1 MLREYNTSKFNIN
14 SSFLLLII
22 YLIIFVITSFSFFSP
37 RDSIVIYLQKESL
50 QSDNLQI
57 FFPQKDGSY
66 NEENSQ
72 RFKFFDNTNNS
83 VKISL
88 PLKSFEHIRVDPSD
102 EVGDIVITKIELR
115 QMFSKK
121 FFTPEDLLTRAKPLQ
136 MIDKLEVNKEG
147 LLIHS
152 TGNDPFFELKIDRP
166 SMIFEYI
173 MFGIISIV
181 LSIILFFVF
190 FKKAYLKIP
199 IKYNKY
205 LLWITPL
212 LISLGIVVLFY
223 PGFMSYDTL
232 HALRGAR
239 NGVTDSM
246 WPPMVSYVWRAVD
259 LISLNPSAMHFT
271 QVFLLVGSI
280 FYIIFYFTKKI
291 SIATLFLLIYLSIPV
306 ILGTIAVIWKDVL
319 MASFFFA
326 SFLILLLMRK
336 VENKW
341 KFILLSLLVVFLI
354 FLGVCSRHNAIAA
367 AIPIIFYFTF
377 IICSRK
383 FYRPIHLW
391 LGIIILGSIL
401 TGSIYFTKTL
411 LDNYSLPIFN
421 KINNS
426 TDVFIRSERVLDV
439 AGASV
444 CVGSNL
450 FSEMVPNLSVNEI
463 HSLYDPRHINLSS
476 GLLSKVGVDSRINEI
491 WLNTALYH
499 PICFFY
505 NKFQLTKYMIGAN
518 IGEQFLITSAAID
531 NNEYGYSLSKS
542 PLRDNVVAYIIKASA
557 LPFFRPWFIYL
568 ISIAALIY
576 MIRSKLLTGAYLTI
590 LLSAFFYLASLV
602 LMGNAADARLP
613 FYTTTVLLMFIFVS
627 VSEFI
632 KRYKLKRAIRGGCK

>member
-1 MLREYNTSKFNIN
+1 MLKEYNTSKFNIN

-22 YLIIFVITSFSFFSP
+22 YLIIFVIISFAFFAP
-37 RDSIVIYLQKESL
+37 RDSIVIYLQKENL
-50 QSDNLQI
+50 QLDNLQI
-57 FFPQKDGSY
+57 FFPQKDGIY

-72 RFKFFDNTNNS
+72 RSKFFDNTNNS

-88 PLKSFEHIRVDPSD
+88 PLKSFDHIRIDPSD
-102 EVGDIVITKIELR
+102 TVGDVIITKIELK
-115 QMFSKK
+115 QIFSKK
-121 FFTPEDLLTRAKPLQ
+121 IFAPEDLLTRANPLQ
-136 MIDKLEVNKEG
+136 MIDRLEVNREG

-152 TGNDPFFELKIDRP
+152 TGNDPFFELRIDRP
-166 SMIFEYI
+166 SVVFEYI
-173 MFGIISIV
+173 MFGIISII
-181 LSIILFFVF
+181 LSIILFFIF
-190 FKKAYLKIP
+190 LKKSYLKIP

-212 LISLGIVVLFY
+212 LISLGIIALFY

-259 LISLNPSAMHFT
+259 LVSLNPSAMHFT
-271 QVFLLVGSI
+271 QIFILLWSI

-319 MASFFFA
+319 MAAFFFA
-326 SFLILLLMRK
+326 SFSILLLMRK
-336 VENKW
+336 MEKKW
-341 KFILLSLLVVFLI
+341 QFILLSLLVVFLI
-354 FLGVCSRHNAIAA
+354 FLGVCSRHNAITA

-377 IICSRK
+377 IICSHK

-411 LDNYSLPIFN
+411 LDNYSLPSFN

-426 TDVFIRSERVLDV
+426 TDVLIQSVRVLDV

-444 CVGSNL
+444 CVDSNL
-450 FSEMVPNLSVNEI
+450 FSEMAPNLSVNEI
-463 HSLYDPRHINLSS
+463 LSLYDPRHINLSS

-491 WLNTALYH
+491 WLNTALHH

-505 NKFQLTKYMIGAN
+505 NKFQLTKHMIGAN
-518 IGEQFLITSAAID
+518 AGEQFIITAPAID
-531 NNEYGYSLSKS
+531 KNEYGYSLPES
-542 PLRDNVVAYIIKASA
+542 PLRDTAVGYIIKASN

-568 ISIAALIY
+568 MSIGVFIY
-576 MIRSKLLTGAYLTI
+576 MFCVRKLTVEYLTI
-590 LLSAFFYLASLV
+590 FFSSSLYFAG
-602 LMGNAADARLP
+602 LIMMGNATDARLL
-613 FYTTTVLLMFIFVS
+613 FYSTTAFLIFTFVS
-627 VSEFI
+627 IVELVKI
-632 KRYKLKRAIRGGCK
+632 YKSNKMLK